1 MDYCWVYF
9 TSFII
14 FHGQIYH
21 PIFEPSRP
29 AHFGFVAMACCAVQ
43 GEDLRAH
50 SDDEEAA
57 ARKLEE
63 SRRRRAAMMTQAD
76 SMTEHRSRNDTKHVE
91 NMNSIIH
98 MTHMTYDMMVYMICI

>member
-1 MDYCWVYF
+1 MLGVLYF
-9 TSFII
+9 LYLSFFMARFTIP
-14 FHGQIYH
+14 FL
-21 PIFEPSRP
+21 SP
-29 AHFGFVAMACCAVQ
+29 AAQPMGLWPWPCAVQ

-63 SRRRRAAMMTQAD
+63 SRKRRAAMMTQAD

-98 MTHMTYDMMVYMICI
+98 MTNMI